1 MPLFKKNQNN
11 TTNDQNFADTQGRG
25 GFNDDQGQFND
36 TGYADGNND
45 GMTRHRHHDGG
56 MTGNNRNFDN
66 DPTYPSSN
74 VPGGGNVAGTGAR
87 GDFDDLDAGRG
98 AGQQGF
104 GSGAGAGSG
113 GGYGA
118 TGATGGGTGAT
129 GMTGLGASAAH
140 QPMAPQTDSHGNAIH
155 PGNRG
160 TGGQKL
166 EGKVQSALGTMIG
179 SQSLKAKGQAKEQ
192 EAVALKAQSAELA
205 EAERYEQ
212 AAMAR
217 RERAVAHG
225 AHPDHRHLGGHDPN
239 HGAGAANVNELGGG
253 TGAGITGAGGAGSAA
268 RGGY

>member
-1 MPLFKKNQNN
+1 M
-11 TTNDQNFADTQGRG
+11 
-25 GFNDDQGQFND
+25 
-36 TGYADGNND
+36 
-45 GMTRHRHHDGG
+45 M
-56 MTGNNRNFDN
+56 GNNRNFDN

-74 VPGGGNVAGTGAR
+74 APGGGNVAGTGAR
-87 GDFDDLDAGRG
+87 DFDDFDTGRG
-98 AGQQGF
+98 TGQQGY
-104 GSGAGAGSG
+104 GANAGTGA
-113 GGYGA
+113 GYGA
-118 TGATGGGTGAT
+118 SGGGTGAT

-155 PGNRG
+155 PGSRG

-166 EGKVQSALGTMIG
+166 EGKMQSALGTMIG

-205 EAERYEQ
+205 EAERHEQ

-225 AHPDHRHLGGHDPN
+225 AHPDLRHLGGQNPN